1 MITLKIIVKIKNFS
15 EIPALESEEQY
26 VNLKEMAQLAAMN
39 YPETNIVIRGDW
51 DAFADQSVKFVF
63 DHLLKMP

>member
-39 YPETNIVIRGDW
+39 YPETNIVIRGD
-51 DAFADQSVKFVF
+51 
-63 DHLLKMP
+63 